1 VDSPVLL
8 NGRGLV
14 DMVDGWAHMSGML
27 TVANGW
33 KRNGMTWRVKKVKV
47 DDTQV
52 RRNFLV
58 AHRLQETF
66 LMTYR

>member
-1 VDSPVLL
+1 
-8 NGRGLV
+8 
-14 DMVDGWAHMSGML
+14 ME
-27 TVANGW
+27 TE
-33 KRNGMTWRVKKVKV
+33 RNDVEGKKVKV